1 MPLFY
6 HDGLVFHYLDRGEGM
21 PFVFQH
27 GLGADLTQVLEIYE
41 ELPGFRLIA
50 FDCRGHGKT
59 HPLGDVDKLSFETFA
74 DDLRALMDHL
84 EINEIVV
91 GGISMG
97 AGVALNYTLRYP
109 DRVCGLILSRPA
121 WLDKP
126 LPDNLKYF
134 PMIASLIQQFGAY
147 AGREH
152 FRASRVY
159 SEMLVTAPGVA
170 RSMIAQFEHPR
181 AEETVAKLEKLPGD
195 APNHN
200 VAAWLTITV
209 PTLVLISRMDPVHP
223 YEFGEILAQAIP
235 QAQLR
240 DLTPKSINTKQH
252 NKEAEVYIA
261 EFLQQHFKTTER
273 SSQC

>member
-6 HDGLVFHYLDRGEGM
+6 HDGLVFHYLDRGEGI

-27 GLGADLTQVLEIYE
+27 GLGADLTQVLEVYE

-59 HPLGDVDKLSFETFA
+59 HPLGDVDKLSFATFA
-74 DDLRALMDHL
+74 NDLRALMDHL
-84 EINEIVV
+84 EIDEAVV

-97 AGVALNYTLRYP
+97 AGVVLNYTLRFP
-109 DRVCGLILSRPA
+109 ERVRGLILSRPA

-126 LPDNLKYF
+126 SPDNLKYF
-134 PMIASLIQQFGAY
+134 PLIASLIQQFGAHV
-147 AGREH
+147 GQEH
-152 FRASRVY
+152 FQASRVY

-181 AEETVAKLEKLPGD
+181 AKETVAKLEKLPGD

-200 VAAWLTITV
+200 RAAWFTITV
-209 PTLVLISRMDPVHP
+209 PTLVLTSRMDPVHP

-240 DLTPKSINTKQH
+240 ELTPKSVNAEQH
-252 NKEAEVYIA
+252 NKEAEAYIA
-261 EFLQQHFKTTER
+261 EFLRQHFKTTER
-273 SSQC
+273 SS

>member
-6 HDGLVFHYLDRGEGM
+6 HDGLAFNYFDRGEGI
-21 PFVFQH
+21 PFIFQH
-27 GLGADLTQVLEIYE
+27 GLGADLTQVLEVYE

-59 HPLGDVDKLSFETFA
+59 HPPGEVDKLNFATFA
-74 DDLRALMDHL
+74 NDLRALMDHL
-84 EINEIVV
+84 EIDEAVI

-97 AGVALNYTLRYP
+97 AGVALNFTLRFP
-109 DRVCGLILSRPA
+109 ERVRGLILSRPA

-134 PMIASLIQQFGAY
+134 PFIASLIQQFGAQ

-152 FRASRVY
+152 FQASHVY
-159 SEMLVTAPGVA
+159 SEMLATAPYVA

-195 APNHN
+195 APNQN
-200 VAAWLTITV
+200 RAAWLTITV

-240 DLTPKSINTKQH
+240 ELMPKSINIEQH
-252 NKEAEVYIA
+252 NKEAAVYIA
-261 EFLQQHFKTTER
+261 EFLQQHFKTVER
-273 SSQC
+273 RSQC